1 MFIKSEKHPSP
12 PFTRNYLTH
21 KMLNKKVKGE
31 GLKTLFYIYARQG
44 KKRKGTLGSKI
55 GKTLNKEYN
64 IRFKIYPSPFTS
76 SPQHISI
83 IVFPTEVSQVSP
95 TRPERAEAPSPGHR
109 PGCLWAQ
116 TCRPVRA
123 KAFKYLAI
131 YKAFALTGRLA
142 DCHYTQGDALG

>member
-1 MFIKSEKHPSP
+1 M
-12 PFTRNYLTH
+12 
-21 KMLNKKVKGE
+21 
-31 GLKTLFYIYARQG
+31 
-44 KKRKGTLGSKI
+44 
-55 GKTLNKEYN
+55 
-64 IRFKIYPSPFTS
+64 IRWCVISLDNS
-76 SPQHISI
+76 S
-83 IVFPTEVSQVSP
+83 
-95 TRPERAEAPSPGHR
+95 RGRAEGPKAPSPGHR